1 MSHLIAKWNHL
12 LLMTVFQNINPI
24 NHKRNHYPKANCFQR
39 SQMRKII
46 RLIIQSLR
54 NTATS
59 LELTNMMNKITKDN
73 QPRVPQE
80 DIKNIK

>member
-1 MSHLIAKWNHL
+1 
-12 LLMTVFQNINPI
+12 
-24 NHKRNHYPKANCFQR
+24 
-39 SQMRKII
+39 MRKII

-59 LELTNMMNKITKDN
+59 LELTNMMNKITKDS